1 MSMIF
6 FRQKLHEVIT
16 LPPPPKDDMAEALEV
31 QNIVN
36 VRTPIQVK
44 SVMDHDQDPYFAIKK
59 VIKKYKLEFHPNEL
73 EQILKESVP
82 IITHFKDFYNR
93 KRPHVVLPKIQ
104 TLPSKTNKTPAYP
117 SGHACQSVIIARYVA
132 GKEPKA
138 ERELMKA
145 AYECGY
151 GRVIAGFHYPSDFVT
166 GNLLG
171 EKMYVMMSKADFGA
185 EMAED
190 FARGTRIKYK
200 DLSQSLKKLI

>member
-1 MSMIF
+1 MIF
-6 FRQKLHEVIT
+6 FRQKLEEVIT
-16 LPPPPKDDMAEALEV
+16 LPPPPKDDMAEALK
-31 QNIVN
+31 VN
-36 VRTPIQVK
+36 EITLIRTPEQVQ
-44 SVMDHDQDPYFAIKK
+44 SVRDHDQNPYFAIKK

-73 EQILKESVP
+73 EQIIKESVP
-82 IITHFKDFYNR
+82 IITHFKNFYNR
-93 KRPHVVLPKIQ
+93 KRPHIVLSRIN
-104 TLPSKTNKTPAYP
+104 TLPSETNKTPSYP

-190 FARGTRIKYK
+190 IARGTRIKYK

>member
-1 MSMIF
+1 MIF
-6 FRQKLHEVIT
+6 FRQKLEEVIT
-16 LPPPPKDDMAEALEV
+16 LPPPPKDDMKEALQV
-31 QNIVN
+31 RDIVN
-36 VRTPIQVK
+36 VRTPEQVQ
-44 SVMDHDQDPYFAIKK
+44 SVRDHDEVPFYAIRK
-59 VIKKYKLEFHPNEL
+59 VCEKNGLEFHKNEFV
-73 EQILKESVP
+73 QIIEEAAP
-82 IITHFKDFYNR
+82 IIGHFKKKFNR
-93 KRPHVVLPKIQ
+93 KRPIEILPSLN
-104 TLPSKTNKTPAYP
+104 TLPSVTNKTRSYP
-117 SGHACQSVIIARYVA
+117 SGHACQSVVVARYVA
-132 GKEPKA
+132 GKAPKL

-190 FARGTRIKYK
+190 VARGTRIKYK

>member
-151 GRVIAGFHYPSDFVT
+151 GRVIAGFHYPSDFTT

-171 EKMYVMMSKADFGA
+171 EKMYVLMNKMDFGM
-185 EMAED
+185 EFEEKTS
-190 FARGTRIKYK
+190 FKK
-200 DLSQSLKKLI
+200 FQKSLQI

>member
-31 QNIVN
+31 EKIVN
-36 VRTPIQVK
+36 ARTADQVK

-59 VIKKYKLEFHPNEL
+59 VIKKYKLEFHPHEL

-138 ERELMKA
+138 EKELMLQLMNVLWYCSKH
-145 AYECGY
+145 
-151 GRVIAGFHYPSDFVT
+151 ISDFNI
-166 GNLLG
+166 GNYLVKKCILI
-171 EKMYVMMSKADFGA
+171 
-185 EMAED
+185 
-190 FARGTRIKYK
+190 IKWTLVWK
-200 DLSQSLKKLI
+200 